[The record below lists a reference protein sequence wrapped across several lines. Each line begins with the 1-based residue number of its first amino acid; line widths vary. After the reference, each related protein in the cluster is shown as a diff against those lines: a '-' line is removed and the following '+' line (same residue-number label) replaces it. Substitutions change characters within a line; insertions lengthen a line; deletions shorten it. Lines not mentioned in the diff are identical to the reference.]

1 MSSFAPLRAILVG
14 VLAAGFV
21 ACAASPALAGSTSI
35 LSTTIDPLLK
45 DTAVTDAQLATA
57 GVVDD
62 GGTVLNSSG
71 NVLLVDDDNK
81 QCPQA
86 QYHSINEAIL
96 AAPAGATIRVC
107 PGTYNESR
115 VNPQTLLDEPGVFV
129 VKPLLIQAVR
139 LYGSPCGCHV
149 STYHDPTQEA
159 ITNSWAVEADNATVD
174 GFTVVADLQQAIE
187 VDGVNDRV
195 RHNVIDGQDRA
206 FGVNFGLTAH
216 GATIDHNCL
225 RRVADGIDD
234 VSLGGNKVQSNQ
246 IVLSK
251 TAAGIGIN
259 LNTFA
264 FPPLVATSSDV
275 SHNTI
280 VGAGIGDFGIFV
292 GSSNSATVSYNSV
305 TGSTDGIVLDGDGTG
320 SLSVTYNV
328 LRCGA
333 ENGITTGG
341 AAITKAVI
349 SNNSVA
355 GYGINGIYIGPF
367 SSFNT
372 VSGNRSTSNG
382 SAGIDAELGSLEN
395 SITNNTMTANGTWD
409 CQDDSAGTHNGPA
422 MTANQWTGDFGFT
435 ENRPGLCHHS

>member
-149 STYHDPTQEA
+149 STYHDPTQDA

-206 FGVNFGLTAH
+206 IGVNFGLTAH

-264 FPPLVATSSDV
+264 FPPLIATSSDV
-275 SHNTI
+275 S
-280 VGAGIGDFGIFV
+280 
-292 GSSNSATVSYNSV
+292 
-305 TGSTDGIVLDGDGTG
+305 
-320 SLSVTYNV
+320 
-328 LRCGA
+328 R
-333 ENGITTGG
+333 
-341 AAITKAVI
+341 
-349 SNNSVA
+349 
-355 GYGINGIYIGPF
+355 
-367 SSFNT
+367 
-372 VSGNRSTSNG
+372 
-382 SAGIDAELGSLEN
+382 
-395 SITNNTMTANGTWD
+395 
-409 CQDDSAGTHNGPA
+409 
-422 MTANQWTGDFGFT
+422 
-435 ENRPGLCHHS
+435 